1 MEEIFGRNVVIVSI
15 EKLDEVYVRV
25 FSEPS
30 VEQELSDFFTYEYPG
45 ARFTPQFKARLW
57 DGKVRLYDQIRK
69 TLYVGLT
76 SYVEEFCT
84 RNGYQVEYKNQV
96 HTSSGITHELV
107 EEFAKWLNPHGRGK
121 PIEIRDYQVEAVK
134 TALDKERTLL
144 LSPTASGKS
153 FIIYTAMRWHLDQGR
168 KCIII
173 VPTTS
178 LVEQL
183 YADFEDYSSANGFDV
198 RGHCQKLYSGFTKD
212 FTKHVLITTWQSVY
226 LQPKAWFKQFDV
238 IFGDEAHQFKAK
250 SLTSVM
256 EKMDNIRYRIGTTG
270 TLDNKKV
277 HRLVLEGIFGP
288 VHRVTTT
295 KALMDSGRLSNLN
308 ITCVVLKYSEE
319 IRKARKNAT
328 YQDEMD
334 WLVSHYPR
342 NKFIRNLAVKSKGN
356 TLVLFQY
363 VEKHGK
369 VLLDMI
375 KDKVH
380 EERKVFFVYGG
391 TDTADREAIRH
402 ITEGEEDAII
412 IASYGTF
419 STGINI
425 PSIENVIFA
434 SPSKSKIRNLQ
445 SIGRGLRLKEGKT
458 ACNLYDLADDLHW
471 KSWKNHTLNH
481 AAERYKT
488 YAEEQFDIKLVEVNL
503 SE

>member
-1 MEEIFGRNVVIVSI
+1 
-15 EKLDEVYVRV
+15 V
-25 FSEPS
+25 FSDPS
-30 VEQELSDFFTYEYPG
+30 IEQELSDFFTYEYPG
-45 ARFTPQFKARLW
+45 ARFTPQFRARLW
-57 DGKVRLYDQIRK
+57 DGKVRLYDQVRK
-69 TLYVGLT
+69 TLYLGLIT
-76 SYVEEFCT
+76 YVEEFCV
-84 RNGYQVEYKNQV
+84 RNGYEVEYKNV
-96 HTSSGITHELV
+96 VSVEHDLSHEDIETYARSLQ
-107 EEFAKWLNPHGRGK
+107 PMGRGK
-121 PIEIRDYQVEAVK
+121 PIEIRDYQVEAVRS
-134 TALDKERTLL
+134 ALNKERTLL

-153 FIIYTAMRWHLDQGR
+153 FIIYTTMRQHLDNHR

-183 YADFEDYSSANGFDV
+183 YTDFQDYSSANGWDTSY
-198 RGHCQKLYSGFTKD
+198 HCQKLYSGFTKD
-212 FTKHVLITTWQSVY
+212 FTKDVLITTWQSVY

-250 SLTSVM
+250 SLTTVM

-277 HRLVLEGIFGP
+277 HRLVLEGMFGP
-288 VHRVTTT
+288 VHKVTTT

-308 ITCVVLKYSEE
+308 ITCVILKYSEE
-319 IRKARKNAT
+319 IRKAQKNMT

-334 WLVSHYPR
+334 FIVSNEAR
-342 NKFIRNLAVKSKGN
+342 NKFIRNLAVKSEGN

-369 VLLDMI
+369 VLYEAI
-375 KDKVH
+375 KNKAHDK
-380 EERKVFFVYGG
+380 RKIFFVYGG
-391 TDTADREAIRH
+391 TETSDRESIRH
-402 ITEGEEDAII
+402 ITEGESDAII
-412 IASYGTF
+412 IASFGTF

-458 ACNLYDLADDLHW
+458 HCNLYDLADDLHW

-488 YAEEQFDIKLVEVNL
+488 YAEEQFEIKLVEVDL
-503 SE
+503 

>member
-1 MEEIFGRNVVIVSI
+1 MKVSI

-25 FSEPS
+25 FSDPS
-30 VEQELSDFFTYEYPG
+30 IEQELSDFFTYEYPG
-45 ARFTPQFKARLW
+45 ARFTPQFRARLW
-57 DGKVRLYDQIRK
+57 DGKVRLYDQVRK
-69 TLYVGLT
+69 TLYLGLIT
-76 SYVEEFCT
+76 YVEEFCV
-84 RNGYQVEYKNQV
+84 RNGYEVEYKNV
-96 HTSSGITHELV
+96 VSVEHDLSHEDIETYARSLQ
-107 EEFAKWLNPHGRGK
+107 PMGRGK
-121 PIEIRDYQVEAVK
+121 PIEIRDYQVEAVRS
-134 TALDKERTLL
+134 ALNKERTLL

-153 FIIYTAMRWHLDQGR
+153 FIIYTTMRQHLDNHR

-183 YADFEDYSSANGFDV
+183 YTDFQDYSSANGWDTSL
-198 RGHCQKLYSGFTKD
+198 HCQKLYSGFTKD
-212 FTKHVLITTWQSVY
+212 FTKDVLITTWQSVY

-250 SLTSVM
+250 SLTTVM

-277 HRLVLEGIFGP
+277 HRLVLEGMFGP
-288 VHRVTTT
+288 VHKVTTT

-308 ITCVVLKYSEE
+308 ITCVILKYSEE
-319 IRKARKNAT
+319 IRKAQKNMT

-334 WLVSHYPR
+334 FIVSNEAR
-342 NKFIRNLAVKSKGN
+342 NKFIRNLAVKSEGN

-369 VLLDMI
+369 VLYEAI
-375 KDKVH
+375 KNKAHDK
-380 EERKVFFVYGG
+380 RKIFFVYGG
-391 TDTADREAIRH
+391 TETSDRESIRH
-402 ITEGEEDAII
+402 ITEGESDAII
-412 IASYGTF
+412 IASFGTF

-458 ACNLYDLADDLHW
+458 HCNLFDLADDLHW

-488 YAEEQFDIKLVEVNL
+488 YAEEQFEIKLVEVDL
-503 SE
+503 